1 MQGIAGARPRG
12 SSPTRSVLARSD
24 RRTLNQRKPR
34 SSYRVRPDRPKPWET
49 AIRRSV
55 RRLVTDLLV
64 GCSRYTASFSS
75 LAGRNAI
82 FLLALILMAA
92 PVAGSVPFWPPLPH
106 LEDAETGQTDFVAPL
121 QMTSV
126 SVTKSPSTASACF
139 FAISWL
145 SANAAARCL
154 SVMVAWTTDLAGA
167 AFLAFLASHEFPRWV
182 GLRTPICHGRL
193 IRATECCVTNLIII
207 HTFLARHP
215 WRAAWVSR
223 SWRRSRTTFSQPSAS
238 AIRRR

>member
-1 MQGIAGARPRG
+1 VCGGALDHGRRRNGPGPRPDDSDARIHRHHHVRKRDCRRIARPDADGALNIGPASMLISAVSATLGLEVEVQGIAGARPRG

-92 PVAGSVPFWPPLPH
+92 PVARLRPIL
-106 LEDAETGQTDFVAPL
+106 
-121 QMTSV
+121 
-126 SVTKSPSTASACF
+126 
-139 FAISWL
+139 
-145 SANAAARCL
+145 AARFRTWRMPRPVRRIL
-154 SVMVAWTTDLAGA
+154 SPLFSAL
-167 AFLAFLASHEFPRWV
+167 PNR
-182 GLRTPICHGRL
+182 P
-193 IRATECCVTNLIII
+193 
-207 HTFLARHP
+207 ARP
-215 WRAAWVSR
+215 QPVSSR
-223 SWRRSRTTFSQPSAS
+223 SRGCRPT
-238 AIRRR
+238 RRRGA